1 MDSDRNDPPAACER
15 PTNRRPEHRLL
26 VRVAVALHE
35 GGAPSYRIEDTVGS
49 LGRRLD
55 VETAVF
61 ALPTGLTI
69 GLGPTEDQEVRIVR
83 TQPRAPSLERL
94 RLVNDVVHDLANGR
108 TEPRAGIERLDEIF
122 TRPGRWGP
130 PWIMGAFAITGFG
143 VARLAGG
150 STGTIIGAGLASLGV
165 AIVLLLLGRAPNRA
179 ALGEIAAAFVASFL
193 AAVSLPFL
201 HGDTVLIAVAAIIVL
216 VPGLTLTIAMRELA
230 MGHLT
235 AGTARLM
242 GAVKSFVALAFG
254 AGLGEQ
260 LGTLLVDGGVAA
272 ETILPPLGGLG
283 VLLAVV
289 GAGLGLMILLEESP
303 RMTPWFIAAVLVGW
317 GSIRLAA
324 PIGQPEVSAAVAA
337 LVVGLGGN
345 LANRFVGLP
354 AAILVVP
361 GLIVLVPG
369 ALGLAGIR
377 AMIGDDAVAGLETII
392 DTALIGG
399 GLVAGLLVAT
409 LLVPPRSTL

>member
-1 MDSDRNDPPAACER
+1 MEPALNDS
-15 PTNRRPEHRLL
+15 PTDSRRSEHRLL

-35 GGAPSYRIEDTVGS
+35 GGAPSYRIEDTIAS

-61 ALPTGLTI
+61 AVPTGLTI
-69 GLGPTEDQEVRIVR
+69 GLGPTDEQEVRIVR
-83 TQPRAPSLERL
+83 TQPRPPSLERL
-94 RLVNDVVHDLANGR
+94 SLVNDVVHDLANGR
-108 TEPRAGIERLDEIF
+108 TNPQAGIDRLDAIF
-122 TRPGRWGP
+122 ARPGRWGP
-130 PWIMGAFAITGFG
+130 AWIMGAFCITGLG

-150 STGTIIGAGLASLGV
+150 STGTIIAAGIASLGV

-193 AAVSLPFL
+193 AAASLPFL

-242 GAVKSFVALAFG
+242 GAAKSFVALAFG

-260 LGTLLVDGGVAA
+260 LGGMLAGGAVLEAA
-272 ETILPPLGGLG
+272 LPPLGGFG
-283 VLLAVV
+283 VLLAVI

-324 PIGQPEVSAAVAA
+324 PVGPPEASAAVAA

-345 LANRFVGLP
+345 IANRLVGLP

>member
-1 MDSDRNDPPAACER
+1 MESTLNDSPTDPW
-15 PTNRRPEHRLL
+15 RPEHRLL

-35 GGAPSYRIEDTVGS
+35 GGAPSYRIEDTIAS

-61 ALPTGLTI
+61 AVPTGITI
-69 GLGPTEDQEVRIVR
+69 GLGPTDDQQVRIIR
-83 TQPRAPSLERL
+83 TQPRPPSLERL
-94 RLVNDVVHDLANGR
+94 RLVNDVVHDLAQGR
-108 TEPRAGIERLDEIF
+108 TDPQAGIDRLDAIF
-122 TRPGRWGP
+122 ARSGRWGP
-130 PWIMGAFAITGFG
+130 AWIMGAFGVTGLG

-150 STGTIIGAGLASLGV
+150 SIGTIIAAGIASLGV
-165 AIVLLLLGRAPNRA
+165 AIVLLILGRAPNRA

-193 AAVSLPFL
+193 AAASLPFL

-242 GAVKSFVALAFG
+242 GAAKSFVALAFG

-260 LGTLLVDGGVAA
+260 LGGMLSGGAVLEA
-272 ETILPPLGGLG
+272 TLPPLGGFG

-324 PIGQPEVSAAVAA
+324 PVGPPEVSAAVAA

-345 LANRFVGLP
+345 IANRVLGLP

-377 AMIGDDAVAGLETII
+377 AMISDDAVAGLETII

-409 LLVPPRSTL
+409 LLVPPKSTL

>member
-1 MDSDRNDPPAACER
+1 MTESDRDSR
-15 PTNRRPEHRLL
+15 HRLL
-26 VRVAVALHE
+26 VRVAIALHE
-35 GGAPSYRIEDTVGS
+35 GGAPSYRIEDTVAS

-55 VETAVF
+55 IETAVF

-69 GLGPTEDQEVRIVR
+69 GLGPRDEQEVRIVR
-83 TQPRAPSLERL
+83 TQPRPPSLERL
-94 RLVNDVVHDLANGR
+94 RLVNDVIHDLA
-108 TEPRAGIERLDEIF
+108 AGGMGMDEAIGRLDGIF
-122 TRPGRWGP
+122 ERTGRWSP
-130 PWIMGAFAITGFG
+130 IWILAAFCATGLG
-143 VARLAGG
+143 VARLAEG
-150 STGTIIGAGLASLGV
+150 STGTIIGAGLASLAVGM
-165 AIVLLLLGRAPNRA
+165 VLLALGRSPSRV
-179 ALGEIAAAFVASFL
+179 ALSEISAAFVASFI
-193 AAVSLPFL
+193 AAVSHPLL

-254 AGLGEQ
+254 VGLGEQ
-260 LGTLLVDGGVAA
+260 IGALMVSGMVI
-272 ETILPPLGGLG
+272 ESIPPPLGGFGL
-283 VLLAVV
+283 VLAVV

-303 RMTPWFIAAVLVGW
+303 RMAPWFIAAVIVGW
-317 GSIRLAA
+317 GSISLAS
-324 PIGQPEVSAAVAA
+324 PLGPPEVSAAIAA

-345 LANRFVGLP
+345 IANRVVGLP

-377 AMIGDDAVAGLETII
+377 AMIDDDAVAGLETIM

-409 LLVPPRSTL
+409 LLIPPRSTL

>member
-1 MDSDRNDPPAACER
+1 MESTLNDPPTD
-15 PTNRRPEHRLL
+15 PWRPEHRLL

-35 GGAPSYRIEDTVGS
+35 GGAPSYRIEDTIAS

-61 ALPTGLTI
+61 AVPTGITI
-69 GLGPTEDQEVRIVR
+69 GLGPTDDQQVRIIR
-83 TQPRAPSLERL
+83 TQPRPPSLERL
-94 RLVNDVVHDLANGR
+94 RLVNDVVHDLAQGR
-108 TEPRAGIERLDEIF
+108 TDPQAGIDRLDAIF
-122 TRPGRWGP
+122 ARSGRWGP
-130 PWIMGAFAITGFG
+130 AWIMGAFGVTGLG

-150 STGTIIGAGLASLGV
+150 STGTIIAAGIASLGV

-193 AAVSLPFL
+193 AAASLPFL

-242 GAVKSFVALAFG
+242 GAAKSFVALAFG

-260 LGTLLVDGGVAA
+260 LGGMLAGGAVLEA
-272 ETILPPLGGLG
+272 TLPPFGGFG

-324 PIGQPEVSAAVAA
+324 PLGPPEVSAAVAA

-345 LANRFVGLP
+345 IANRVLGLP

-377 AMIGDDAVAGLETII
+377 AMISDDAVAGLETII

-409 LLVPPRSTL
+409 LLVPPKSTL

>member
-1 MDSDRNDPPAACER
+1 MSSAHQSNQNEPP
-15 PTNRRPEHRLL
+15 PSKPGKLEHRLL

-35 GGAPSYRIEDTVGS
+35 GGAPSYRIEDTIGT
-49 LGRRLD
+49 LGHRLG

-61 ALPTGLTI
+61 AVPTGLTI
-69 GLGPTEDQEVRIVR
+69 GLGPMDDQEVRIIR
-83 TQPRAPSLERL
+83 TQPRAPSLETL
-94 RLVNDVVHDLANGR
+94 RLVNDVVHDLGTGR
-108 TEPRAGIERLDEIF
+108 LEPEPAIRRLDEIF
-122 TRPGRWGP
+122 ARPGRWNAA
-130 PWIMGAFAITGFG
+130 WITGAFCVTGCG

-150 STGTIIGAGLASLGV
+150 SIGTILGAGLASLGV
-165 AIVLLLLGRAPNRA
+165 AIVLLLLGRSPNRMS
-179 ALGEIAAAFVASFL
+179 LGEIAAAFVASFL
-193 AAVSLPFL
+193 GAISVPLL
-201 HGDTVLIAVAAIIVL
+201 HGDTILIAVAAIIVL

-260 LGTLLVDGGVAA
+260 LGALFVSTGSIQ
-272 ETILPPLGGLG
+272 TSLPPLGGFG

-289 GAGLGLMILLEESP
+289 GAGIGLMILLEESP
-303 RMTPWFIAAVLVGW
+303 RMAPWFIAAVLVGW
-317 GSIRLAA
+317 GSISLAA
-324 PIGQPEVSAAVAA
+324 PVGPPEVSAAIAA

-345 LANRFVGLP
+345 LANRLVGLP

-377 AMIGDDAVAGLETII
+377 AMIGNDAVAGLETII